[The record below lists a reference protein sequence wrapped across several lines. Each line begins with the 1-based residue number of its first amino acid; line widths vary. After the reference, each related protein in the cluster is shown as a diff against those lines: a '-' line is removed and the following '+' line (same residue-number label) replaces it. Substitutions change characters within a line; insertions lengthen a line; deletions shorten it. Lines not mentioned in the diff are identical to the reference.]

1 MRTEAELVQ
10 DCLKGNRAAERELF
24 ERYAGRMAAL
34 CRRYTNSPDD
44 AQDLLQEGFI
54 RVYAKLNTWQGGSL
68 EGWMRKIFIHNCLN
82 AYQSRQRRLALIEHQ
97 TEAQDDVALHE
108 GFYDFLATE
117 ALLAAINSLPEGARV
132 IFNLFAIEGY
142 AHTEIAQMLNLSEGA
157 CRSQLT
163 RARKLLQDRLGLKN
177 LASPTTHQP

>member
-1 MRTEAELVQ
+1 MRTEAELVH

-24 ERYAGRMAAL
+24 DRFAGRMAAV
-34 CRRYTNSPDD
+34 CRRYTTSPDD

-54 RVYAKLNTWQGGSL
+54 KVYAKLGTWQGGSL
-68 EGWMRKIFIHNCLN
+68 EGWMRKIFIHQCLN
-82 AYQSRQRRLALIEHQ
+82 AYHSRQRRLALIEQQ
-97 TEAQDDVALHE
+97 TEAQDDIALHE

-117 ALLAAINSLPEGARV
+117 AILAAIDTLPEGARV

-163 RARKLLQDRLGLKN
+163 RARKLLQERLGQKKRTT
-177 LASPTTHQP
+177 PTPHHP